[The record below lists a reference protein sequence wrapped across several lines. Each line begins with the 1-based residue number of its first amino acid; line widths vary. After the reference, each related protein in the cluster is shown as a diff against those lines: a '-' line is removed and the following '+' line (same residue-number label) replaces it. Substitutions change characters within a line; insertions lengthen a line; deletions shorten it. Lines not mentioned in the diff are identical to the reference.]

1 MTNDSL
7 GDVDVSEQAP
17 RDYGH
22 KLSNP
27 IPFLWTMTIFLII
40 VGFLAAILFR
50 QAQHA
55 FMTNPGLNGVIVGVL
70 LIGVFLVYAQIV
82 SLIPEVRW
90 FNSFRAAGSADK
102 VGREPKLLAPM
113 RALLGRR
120 RKVALS
126 TATLQSILDSIGT
139 RLDEKRDTSRYL
151 IGLLVFLGLLG
162 TFWGLIGTI
171 GSISDVIQGLDPA
184 SGNNNDILQ
193 ALKSG
198 LTAPLSGMGTAFSS
212 SLLGLSGSLILGF
225 LDLQAGRAQNR
236 FYTELENWLSS
247 VTDDGP
253 GHQHVVT
260 PGVVPT
266 PTGSLDD
273 IRALTEQL
281 QKLAAAQ
288 AQAQGGPQAERSL
301 SAMANL
307 AEGIQGLVKNMRGEQ
322 QMLRDWIEAQQ
333 EESKAMRKSLDR
345 LSEKLGTEK
354 AVAAKATPDKSGDK

>member
-7 GDVDVSEQAP
+7 GDVDVSQQAP

-55 FMTNPGLNGVIVGVL
+55 FMTNPGLNGVILGVL
-70 LIGVFLVYAQIV
+70 LIGIFLVYAQIV

-102 VGREPKLLAPM
+102 VGSEPRLLAPM

-184 SGNNNDILQ
+184 SGNNNDILA

-212 SLLGLSGSLILGF
+212 SLLGLSGSLVLGF

-247 VTDDGP
+247 VTDDGH
-253 GHQHVVT
+253 GHALV
-260 PGVVPT
+260 PGVAPAAT
-266 PTGSLDD
+266 ASADEL
-273 IRALTEQL
+273 RALTEQL
-281 QKLAAAQ
+281 QRLATAQ

-307 AEGIQGLVKNMRGEQ
+307 AEGIQGLVKNMRSEQ

-345 LSEKLGTEK
+345 LSEKLGAEK
-354 AVAAKATPDKSGDK
+354 VASGRTFSDKSGDK